1 MELRRRRPSGESVGS
16 ASDAELDL
24 DGDIAAAAN
33 PRKPKEAPVPEQL
46 ISQIGAVLFALTL
59 ENADPPRVRRNS
71 RDGIGLL
78 TSAITPG
85 ARRRDLSSASRPTVM
100 VGRMAQYLNAQ
111 ALIIGVAYLA
121 RFLDVMLKSDSGSV
135 PNMTADQVLI
145 WYVTAAVLADKFTNV
160 SRCTLLCTSAPS
172 STPSA
177 PSSALSAPSL
187 ELRAP

>member
-59 ENADPPRVRRNS
+59 ENADPPRVRRHS

-121 RFLDVMLKSDSGSV
+121 RFLDVMLKGDSGSV

-160 SRCTLLCTSAPS
+160 SRCTLLCTLCTLLCALLC
-172 STPSA
+172 TLLC
-177 PSSALSAPSL
+177 ALS
-187 ELRAP
+187 RAP

>member
-1 MELRRRRPSGESVGS
+1 MSTIVVLMLDSMRERRRRPSGDSVGS

-33 PRKPKEAPVPEQL
+33 PSKPDATPVPERL
-46 ISQIGAVLFALTL
+46 ISQIGAVLFALTM
-59 ENADPPRVRRNS
+59 ESADPRVRRPS

-85 ARRRDLSSASRPTVM
+85 ARRRNLSSASQPTIM

-111 ALIIGVAYLA
+111 ALIIGIIYLT

-135 PNMTADQVLI
+135 PNMNAERILI
-145 WYVTAAVLADKFTNV
+145 WYVTAAVLGDKFTNV
-160 SRCTLLCTSAPS
+160 SCCK
-172 STPSA
+172 
-177 PSSALSAPSL
+177 
-187 ELRAP
+187 